1 MRGCAAAALE
11 IPTASS
17 YSIRDA
23 RIREKEVRDKE
34 PRDAVSWP
42 SPAESPSP
50 YPPQR
55 KMPFPPAA
63 VLEPETGVTDAV
75 HNEGSIPE
83 FTPSTVLPAQ
93 RPPAFP
99 VPPRRASPA
108 ATPFSQRLPNQ
119 RESLHGRADPSQRPE
134 AAASPAKDFRRA
146 SVATPFLRS
155 STQQRQ
161 AEATAVRLA
170 PSSGPETL
178 PAVPNAPSSLH
189 GFEEIPG
196 SPVVNA
202 AAGTGPAPSTPTIVP
217 AASAIAAGD
226 LIQDVSA
233 AGPVQ
238 VSVDALEAE
247 MAKLLGRAPG

>member
-1 MRGCAAAALE
+1 
-11 IPTASS
+11 
-17 YSIRDA
+17 
-23 RIREKEVRDKE
+23 
-34 PRDAVSWP
+34 
-42 SPAESPSP
+42 
-50 YPPQR
+50 
-55 KMPFPPAA
+55 MPFPPAA

-83 FTPSTVLPAQ
+83 FTPSTILPAQ

-108 ATPFSQRLPNQ
+108 ATPFSQRPPNQ
-119 RESLHGRADPSQRPE
+119 RESLQGRADPSQRPE

-155 STQQRQ
+155 STQQRK

-170 PSSGPETL
+170 PSSTQETL

-196 SPVVNA
+196 SPEVNA
-202 AAGTGPAPSTPTIVP
+202 AAGAGPASLTPTIVP

>member
-1 MRGCAAAALE
+1 
-11 IPTASS
+11 
-17 YSIRDA
+17 
-23 RIREKEVRDKE
+23 
-34 PRDAVSWP
+34 
-42 SPAESPSP
+42 
-50 YPPQR
+50 
-55 KMPFPPAA
+55 MPFPPAA

-83 FTPSTVLPAQ
+83 FTPSTVLPVQ

-99 VPPRRASPA
+99 IPRRASPA

-119 RESLHGRADPSQRPE
+119 RESLQGRGDPSQRPE

-189 GFEEIPG
+189 GFEENPG
-196 SPVVNA
+196 SPEVNA

-217 AASAIAAGD
+217 AASAIATGD

-233 AGPVQ
+233 VGPVQ